1 MGEGAFSDRELDGY
15 RAGADRFIA
24 ELDEE
29 YYLHYAGLKP
39 DFELR
44 AIYERHA
51 DLTDLETIKRLGE
64 TVDGRTN
71 LELFRFGCEGYLGEL
86 TREHAEK
93 IAELETKL
101 ETQHDGETVGYRM
114 LPPTIANTADR
125 DSRARLEEARN
136 DLTEEHLNP
145 LYLEAAHLTQRAVP
159 ELGAPTYF
167 NLYRDRFQYDLEG
180 LASQCRTLLDSTERL
195 YEESMDRVLR
205 ERVGV
210 GLAEAE
216 RYDVRRFFR
225 GSNWD
230 EAFPA
235 DRMVPALRGTLSNL
249 GIDLDAQDNVHLDVE
264 ERPTKS
270 PRAFCAPIEIP
281 GKVMLVIQPQGGPD
295 DWYAL
300 FHEAGHTEHFAFTSP
315 NLKMEEKRLGDNAV
329 TEGWAMLFDHLIDDR
344 AWLSNM
350 LDFPRPET
358 FAAEG
363 AVQLLFYVRR
373 YCAKLLYEIEFHAAP
388 DPTQMQSRYVE
399 ILGDALKIVP
409 SPTDYL
415 SDIDYELLRHVVPP
429 RLGLLGAD
437 DDVHARTVR
446 QRLVPPPRGGITL
459 ERAVGARAAAE
470 CRRAAEGRDGRGG
483 RDGSGRGARPLRH
496 PDSGLERYACRR
508 RRCGIGAFVPDN
520 LAGEEVLDQHHV
532 VARALDDGQQRSHR
546 RDLLALLLQEPVQ
559 ELLAHEVAFRP
570 RELRQIGDL
579 LGHALLLLER
589 EPNRLDDVR
598 EVGLRR
604 LDARDHDPL
613 VGVEQVLDDH
623 HRVVPLLDRLPV
635 EVRGETRERL
645 GVVVDGDR
653 DVLLRRAEL
662 VPDLLVQAVREGS
675 HAPDSNGIASPRAA
689 APRQRADAVV
699 PARHGRAD
707 RGERPRLGALPA
719 PRSARDRST
728 RSPTSRARSRA
739 PARRSGTAGS

>member
-1 MGEGAFSDRELDGY
+1 VSETTFSDRELDGY
-15 RAGADRFIA
+15 RDGADRFIA

-51 DLTDLETIKRLGE
+51 ELTDLETIKRLGE
-64 TVDGRTN
+64 AVQGRKN
-71 LELFRFGCEGYLGEL
+71 LELHRFGCEGYLGEL
-86 TREHAEK
+86 TRDHAEK

-101 ETQHDGETVGYRM
+101 ETQHEGEPVGYRM

-125 DSRARLEEARN
+125 DSRGRLEEARN

-145 LYLEAAHLTQRAVP
+145 LYLEAVHVTQRAVP

-167 NLYRDRFQYDLEG
+167 NLYCDRFRYDLEG
-180 LASQCRTLLDSTERL
+180 LASQCRAFLDSTERL

-210 GLAEAE
+210 GLSDAE
-216 RYDVRRFFR
+216 RYDIRRLFR
-225 GSNWD
+225 GSSWD

-281 GKVMLVIQPQGGPD
+281 DKVMLVIQPQGGPD

-315 NLKMEEKRLGDNAV
+315 KLKMEEKRLGDNAV

-344 AWLSNM
+344 GWLSNM

-373 YCAKLLYEIEFHAAP
+373 YCAKLLYEIEFHTAP

-399 ILGDALKIVP
+399 LLGDALKVEP

-415 SDIDYELLRHVVPP
+415 GDIDSSYYVTSYLRAWAFSAQMTTFMREEFGSDWFRRREAGSLLKELWELGQKPNADELLKDVTGAAVELEAVAEHV
-429 RLGLLGAD
+429 
-437 DDVHARTVR
+437 
-446 QRLVPPPRGGITL
+446 
-459 ERAVGARAAAE
+459 
-470 CRRAAEGRDGRGG
+470 
-483 RDGSGRGARPLRH
+483 
-496 PDSGLERYACRR
+496 
-508 RRCGIGAFVPDN
+508 
-520 LAGEEVLDQHHV
+520 
-532 VARALDDGQQRSHR
+532 
-546 RDLLALLLQEPVQ
+546 
-559 ELLAHEVAFRP
+559 
-570 RELRQIGDL
+570 
-579 LGHALLLLER
+579 
-589 EPNRLDDVR
+589 
-598 EVGLRR
+598 
-604 LDARDHDPL
+604 
-613 VGVEQVLDDH
+613 
-623 HRVVPLLDRLPV
+623 
-635 EVRGETRERL
+635 
-645 GVVVDGDR
+645 
-653 DVLLRRAEL
+653 
-662 VPDLLVQAVREGS
+662 
-675 HAPDSNGIASPRAA
+675 
-689 APRQRADAVV
+689 
-699 PARHGRAD
+699 
-707 RGERPRLGALPA
+707 
-719 PRSARDRST
+719 RSAI
-728 RSPTSRARSRA
+728 PT
-739 PARRSGTAGS
+739 PAG